1 MSEKAE
7 QVFAELQ
14 EAIANDKI
22 ILPTL
27 PEVALKVRDA
37 AEAENSSAHSIA
49 DILSQ
54 DASLTTRLI
63 QVANSPLYR
72 GANAIEDIQMA
83 VTRLGIKIVKDLVV
97 RLAMKQMY
105 QATSDVLDK
114 HFRDAW
120 TTSVEVAAISRMM
133 AGMTSVPTEQALLA
147 GLIHN
152 IGTLPILVFAEDDND
167 LFNND
172 AALTEVI
179 QSIQARV
186 GKMILESWK
195 FSAEFIDV
203 VSNCYQF
210 DRKHD
215 GKADLADIVQVAL
228 LQGGFAEGRAGAEDW
243 AHIQAFEKLGMD
255 TEVNAI
261 DIEENQAAIE
271 ETKQALM
278 I

>member
-1 MSEKAE
+1 MSAKAE
-7 QVFAELQ
+7 EVFTKLK
-14 EAIANDKI
+14 EAIASDQI

-27 PEVALKVRDA
+27 PEVAIKVRDA

-72 GANAIEDIQMA
+72 GNNAIEDIQMA

-120 TTSVEVAAISRMM
+120 SASVEVAAISKML
-133 AGMTSVPTEQALLA
+133 ASMTSIPTEQALLG
-147 GLIHN
+147 GLLHN
-152 IGTLPILVFAEDDND
+152 IGALPILVIAEDDDD
-167 LFNND
+167 LFNDND
-172 AALTEVI
+172 ALTEVI
-179 QSIQARV
+179 QSIEGRV
-186 GKMILESWK
+186 GKLILESWK
-195 FSAEFIDV
+195 FSSELIDAV
-203 VSNCYQF
+203 TLCYQF

-215 GKADLADIVQVAL
+215 GNADLTDIIQVAL
-228 LQGGFAEGRAGAEDW
+228 LQGGFADGREGADDW
-243 AHIQAFEKLGMD
+243 SKIPAFEKMGMD
-255 TEVNAI
+255 SEVNAI
-261 DIEENQAAIE
+261 DIEENQAIIE
-271 ETKQALM
+271 ETKSSLM
-278 I
+278 V